1 MKHRLIIIALLLALC
16 VSLYFVGSKSYAAPA
31 PQTWEYKFQ
40 YQCDEKKANNLAADG
55 WELVNMTASGSGMT
69 TAINCAFKR
78 PK

>member
-1 MKHRLIIIALLLALC
+1 MKSKLTIIALLIALC
-16 VSLYFVGSKSYAAPA
+16 VSLYFVRPGVHAAPA
-31 PQTWEYKFQ
+31 QAWEYKFQ

-69 TAINCAFKR
+69 TAVNCAFKR